1 MSYLYDCAKK
11 VIITKSKDKM
21 IILESTV
28 FPGATETV
36 FNFINT
42 DNKYNLVKHLLLD
55 IHQSEKILETKI
67 LYITKHQK

>member
-11 VIITKSKDKM
+11 LSLLNLKDKM

-42 DNKYNLVKHLLLD
+42 DNKYNLGKD
-55 IHQSEKILETKI
+55 
-67 LYITKHQK
+67 LYWIFTRARKSWRQKFYI